1 MSMNYCIIG
10 GDSRS
15 FFLAKLLS
23 KEKNEVKIYGF
34 EKLENI
40 KKDTDPNQMIAD
52 SDIIVLPLPFT
63 RDNITVNMPYCN
75 QVINIEELIHYLK
88 NKTIIVGNIN
98 EEIKEKLLNKN
109 NKVID
114 IMKKEEF
121 AILNGIPT
129 AEATIEIILKNTKK
143 VIQGMNCLV
152 MGFGRIGKILAHKLQ
167 GLSINVTCMVTNEI
181 ENAWATVYGYDT
193 IKIEN
198 IKNDGSKFKQYDI
211 IINTI
216 PKIIFKEELRN
227 IKKETLVIDLAGKP
241 YGIDRNIVEEEKI
254 NFIEAL
260 GLPRKICTSNIS
272 KIYKR
277 NYKTIYL
284 NI

>member
-1 MSMNYCIIG
+1 MNYCIIG
-10 GDSRS
+10 GDSRN

-40 KKDTDPNQMIAD
+40 KRSTDLNQMIAN

-63 RDNITVNMPYCN
+63 RDSITVNMQFSN
-75 QVINIEELIHYLK
+75 QVIRIEELVQYLK

-98 EEIKEKLLNKN
+98 EEIEKKLLDKN

-129 AEATIEIILKNTKK
+129 AEATIEIILENTKK

-167 GLSINVTCMVTNEI
+167 GLSINVTCMITNEV
-181 ENAWATVYGYDT
+181 EKAWAIVYGYDT
-193 IKIEN
+193 VKIDD
-198 IKNDGSKFKQYDI
+198 IKNNGSKFKQYDI

-216 PKIIFKEELRN
+216 PKIIFKEELRD
-227 IKKETLVIDLAGKP
+227 IKKETLIIDLAGKP
-241 YGIDRNIVEEEKI
+241 YGIDRKIVEEEKI

-260 GLPRKICTSNIS
+260 GLPRKICTNNIS

-277 NYKTIYL
+277 DYKTIYL
-284 NI
+284 KI

>member
-1 MSMNYCIIG
+1 MNYCIIG

-15 FFLAKLLS
+15 FFLAKLLRE
-23 KEKNEVKIYGF
+23 EKNEVKTYGL

-40 KKDTDPNQMIAD
+40 KKSTNLNQMIAD
-52 SDIIVLPLPFT
+52 LDIIVLPLPFT
-63 RDNITVNMPYCN
+63 RDNITVNMPCSN
-75 QVINIEELIHYLK
+75 QVINIEELINYLK
-88 NKTIIVGNIN
+88 NKTIVVGNIN
-98 EEIKEKLLNKN
+98 EEIEERLLDKN

-129 AEATIEIILKNTKK
+129 SEATIEIILKNTKK

-167 GLSINVTCMVTNEI
+167 GLSINVTCMITNEV

-198 IKNDGSKFKQYDI
+198 IKNDDSKFKQYDI

-216 PKIIFKEELRN
+216 PKIIFKEELRK
-227 IKKETLVIDLAGKP
+227 IRKETLVIDLASKP
-241 YGIDRNIVEEEKI
+241 YGIDRNIVKEEEI
-254 NFIEAL
+254 NFTEAL

-277 NYKTIYL
+277 NYKTIHL